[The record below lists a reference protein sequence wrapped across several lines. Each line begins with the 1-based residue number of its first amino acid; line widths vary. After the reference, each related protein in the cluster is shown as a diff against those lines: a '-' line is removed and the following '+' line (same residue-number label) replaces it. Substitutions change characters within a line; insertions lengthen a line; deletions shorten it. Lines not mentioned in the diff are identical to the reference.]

1 MAHAW
6 LHSCARGG
14 NMDRWWPIPFD
25 PRLLVVVAYLLL
37 WAAQL
42 LGVGMWVMIFVLVI
56 QRRKLPS
63 KMVQATLVLV
73 SAAAVFG
80 VAEFLLC
87 RWVGVGG
94 WMVGGCS
101 FVWSMAAARQSF
113 PARMLY
119 CACVRVL
126 VCL

>member
-1 MAHAW
+1 
-6 LHSCARGG
+6 
-14 NMDRWWPIPFD
+14 MDRWWPIPFD

-87 RWVGVGG
+87 RWVGGWVGG
-94 WMVGGCS
+94 WVAAHLCGAWQPLGSRSPPACS
-101 FVWSMAAARQSF
+101 
-113 PARMLY
+113 PAH
-119 CACVRVL
+119 A
-126 VCL
+126 